1 MEGLGPRISGIVP
14 KNGTPDLRIA
24 AHRPDAKVPHA
35 SSAHQIAT
43 EARLKRGAPGTQFEA
58 KTPQGQ

>member
-1 MEGLGPRISGIVP
+1 MDGLGPRISGIVP
-14 KNGTPDLRIA
+14 KNGMSDVRVA
-24 AHRPDAKVPHA
+24 ARRPDASVPHA
-35 SSAHQIAT
+35 SGAHPIAT